1 MIFRRRAERR
11 LCARIHRGIPCF
23 LIEFRHPQDPARP
36 AYLSTIA
43 DIVNVRICR
52 IGACCPARLACPA
65 GGSVVGLVFQVHPVA
80 VQARPV
86 GVAGLCHGVCMD
98 EGGLWDAYDR
108 MGPSF
113 RQHAADSAYN
123 AHYDRPAVLAALGP
137 VTGRR
142 VLDAA
147 CGPGL
152 YLRELLERGA
162 EVTGFDASPVMV
174 TLARQQTAGR
184 VRIDQAVLGKPLPYP
199 DDAFDLIVCALAIHY
214 ASDRA
219 AAFAEFCRVLRPGG
233 AAVVSTQHPVM
244 DWLRKG
250 GSYFQTTLET
260 DIWHTPSGDQPVHFW
275 REPLSALCTAAT
287 DAGFLIEKV
296 IEPVPAETMRERYPE
311 DYEKLSNE
319 PGFLILRLLKPAR
332 QASSPPR

>member
-1 MIFRRRAERR
+1 M
-11 LCARIHRGIPCF
+11 G
-23 LIEFRHPQDPARP
+23 
-36 AYLSTIA
+36 LS
-43 DIVNVRICR
+43 
-52 IGACCPARLACPA
+52 
-65 GGSVVGLVFQVHPVA
+65 FQ
-80 VQARPV
+80 
-86 GVAGLCHGVCMD
+86 
-98 EGGLWDAYDR
+98 
-108 MGPSF
+108 
-113 RQHAADSAYN
+113 QHAADSAAN

-137 VTGRR
+137 VSGRQ

-152 YLRELLERGA
+152 Y
-162 EVTGFDASPVMV
+162 
-174 TLARQQTAGR
+174 
-184 VRIDQAVLGKPLPYP
+184 LPYP

-250 GSYFQTTLET
+250 GSYFQATLET
-260 DIWHTPSGDQPVHFW
+260 DIWRMPLGDQPVHFW

-287 DAGFLIEKV
+287 DAGFLIGKV

-311 DYEKLSNE
+311 DYEKLSKE
-319 PGFLILRLLKPAR
+319 PGFLILRLLKPAKP
-332 QASSPPR
+332 APSPPS